1 MDQSRWMG
9 EVKNRLRKLKE
20 LIPPEDGLPYVP
32 HDLRLI
38 WDLGVYLAD
47 YLPDLQT
54 PLEFVSAY
62 KTAIIR
68 IMTRDESQCEI
79 PQSLRELPPIGV
91 RLLCDQFYRIVKV
104 VLPDEAEEL
113 NQLFSK

>member
-1 MDQSRWMG
+1 MDSARWMG
-9 EVKNRLRKLKE
+9 EVKDRLRSLKE
-20 LIPPEDGLPYVP
+20 LIPADKGLPYIP
-32 HDLRLI
+32 YDLKII
-38 WDLGVYLAD
+38 WDLGIYLAD

-68 IMTRDESQCEI
+68 ILTRDESQCAI
-79 PQSLRELPPIGV
+79 PKSLLELPPIGV
-91 RLLCDQFYRIVKV
+91 RLLNDQFYRIVKV
-104 VLPDEAEEL
+104 VLPDHAKEL